1 MEELSPYEKARH
13 VRQAYR
19 DMLLSKPNVIGLG
32 IGYRKVGGQV
42 TDQIALIV
50 MVEKKL
56 PASQLKSGDFI
67 PREIEGVPVDVQ
79 EVGQVR
85 AQ

>member
-19 DMLLSKPNVIGLG
+19 DTLMSMPNVIGLG
-32 IGYRKVGGQV
+32 IGYRKVGGQM
-42 TDQIALIV
+42 TDEIALIV

-56 PASQLKSGDFI
+56 PASQLRRADII
-67 PREIEGVPVDVQ
+67 PNEIEGVPVDVQ
-79 EVGQVR
+79 EVGQIR